1 MLSANPS
8 LSPLHS
14 LGQTLSLQIR
24 PLSGQR
30 LFPSALSGSF
40 PSSAQNLGSVQ
51 LQVRIGLLGQ
61 MCSKLDSTG

>member
-8 LSPLHS
+8 LSPRHS
-14 LGQTLSLQIR
+14 LGQTLSLQMS

-30 LFPSALSGSF
+30 LFPSTMLSGLL
-40 PSSAQNLGSVQ
+40 PSSAQNLGSTQ

-61 MCSKLDSTG
+61 MWS